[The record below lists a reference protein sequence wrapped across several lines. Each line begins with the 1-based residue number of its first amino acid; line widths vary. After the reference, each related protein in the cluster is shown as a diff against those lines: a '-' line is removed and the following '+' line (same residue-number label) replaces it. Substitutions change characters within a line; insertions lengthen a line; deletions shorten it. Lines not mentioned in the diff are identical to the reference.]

1 MAIEKRTRTNL
12 NGKTVEVGW
21 NTKRKCYC
29 SLPREIK
36 NVPVS
41 QSPLEEMSVDEL
53 KALATSKGLNF
64 HWNAGKEKLIELL
77 KEAQEQ

>member
-41 QSPLEEMSVDEL
+41 QSPLEEMTIDEL
-53 KALATSKGLNF
+53 KALADSKGIKY
-64 HWNAGKEKLIELL
+64 HWNAGEEKLIALL
-77 KEAQEQ
+77 REAE